1 MTTEEYKSR
10 YKGLSQSEVR
20 KLARTDAD
28 FRDTTERI
36 YVNSFHAALNKSC
49 GDCFCDAYALIMLT
63 SNDKLMEH
71 STRHFELRA
80 GVLLRDVRKDDNS
93 KLCTHH
99 NLTDELALYHLG
111 TNPGNIKFF
120 SKYPADWEEQS
131 QAYIR
136 NLLGI
141 PTAQPKAEQK
151 EPEKPD
157 TKPAPKPAPKRKA
170 VRAAK

>member
-1 MTTEEYKSR
+1 MTVEEYKSR

-20 KLARTDAD
+20 NMARTDAD
-28 FRDTTERI
+28 FRNATEKL
-36 YVNSFHAALNKSC
+36 YVNSFHSALNKNC
-49 GDCFCDAYALIMLT
+49 GDCWCDAYALIFLT
-63 SNDKLMEH
+63 SNEKLNMQT
-71 STRHFELRA
+71 SRQFDLKA
-80 GVLLRDVRKDDNS
+80 GALLRDVRKDDNT

-111 TNPGNIKFF
+111 TNPGYIKFF

-141 PTAQPKAEQK
+141 PTTQPKAEQK

-157 TKPAPKPAPKRKA
+157 TKPAPKRKA